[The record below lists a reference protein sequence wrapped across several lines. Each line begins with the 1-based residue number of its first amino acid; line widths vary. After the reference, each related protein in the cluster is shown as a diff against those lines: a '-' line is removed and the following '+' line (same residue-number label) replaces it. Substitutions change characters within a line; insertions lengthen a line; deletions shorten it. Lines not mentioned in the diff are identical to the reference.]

1 MFNKEIIK
9 RVWGKALPLLND
21 DPNRVRKDKC
31 GAWIV
36 FDEYGNRNSQFGWEI
51 DHQKPLALDGTY
63 DLANLVPMQWNNNR
77 TKGDN
82 YPTWKTSK
90 TSFLDRNIDDEKSWR
105 ETIIVDGK

>member
-1 MFNKEIIK
+1 MMFNKEIIK

-51 DHQKPLALDGTY
+51 DHIIPSSKGGTDEIENLQPL
-63 DLANLVPMQWNNNR
+63 QWENNVA
-77 TKGDN
+77 KGDECA
-82 YPTWKTSK
+82 
-90 TSFLDRNIDDEKSWR
+90 NICKVTAENEHNRIAPFWDILLE
-105 ETIIVDGK
+105 

>member
-1 MFNKEIIK
+1 MMFNKEIMK

-51 DHQKPLALDGTY
+51 DHIIPISKGGT
-63 DLANLVPMQWNNNR
+63 
-77 TKGDN
+77 
-82 YPTWKTSK
+82 
-90 TSFLDRNIDDEKSWR
+90 DEI
-105 ETIIVDGK
+105 ETFSPYNGK

>member
-36 FDEYGNRNSQFGWEI
+36 FYEYGNRNSQFGWEI
-51 DHQKPLALDGTY
+51 DHIILVYKGGTDDMSNLQPLHWDNNVAKGGGELVY
-63 DLANLVPMQWNNNR
+63 KVKAN
-77 TKGDN
+77 G
-82 YPTWKTSK
+82 
-90 TSFLDRNIDDEKSWR
+90 
-105 ETIIVDGK
+105 

>member
-1 MFNKEIIK
+1 MMFNKEIIK

-51 DHQKPLALDGTY
+51 DHIIPISKGGTDEIENLQPL
-63 DLANLVPMQWNNNR
+63 QWENNVA
-77 TKGDN
+77 KGGN
-82 YPTWKTSK
+82 YSAP
-90 TSFLDRNIDDEKSWR
+90 L
-105 ETIIVDGK
+105 

>member
-1 MFNKEIIK
+1 MMFNKEIIK

-51 DHQKPLALDGTY
+51 DHIIPISKGGT
-63 DLANLVPMQWNNNR
+63 DEIENLLPIQWENNVA
-77 TKGDN
+77 KGDECA
-82 YPTWKTSK
+82 
-90 TSFLDRNIDDEKSWR
+90 NICNVTAKNEHNRSATFGDILLE
-105 ETIIVDGK
+105 

>member
-1 MFNKEIIK
+1 MMFNKEIMK

-51 DHQKPLALDGTY
+51 DHIIPISKGGT
-63 DLANLVPMQWNNNR
+63 
-77 TKGDN
+77 
-82 YPTWKTSK
+82 
-90 TSFLDRNIDDEKSWR
+90 DEI
-105 ETIIVDGK
+105 ETFSPYNGKIMLLKVMSVLIFVK

>member
-51 DHQKPLALDGTY
+51 DHIKPDSLGGADVISNARPL
-63 DLANLVPMQWNNNR
+63 QWYNNASRQN
-77 TKGDN
+77 
-82 YPTWKTSK
+82 
-90 TSFLDRNIDDEKSWR
+90 
-105 ETIIVDGK
+105 GKLTCQVTAEEE

>member
-1 MFNKEIIK
+1 MMFNKEIIK

-51 DHQKPLALDGTY
+51 DHIIPISKGGTDEIENLQPLQWENNGQKVMSVLIF
-63 DLANLVPMQWNNNR
+63 V
-77 TKGDN
+77 K
-82 YPTWKTSK
+82 
-90 TSFLDRNIDDEKSWR
+90 
-105 ETIIVDGK
+105 